1 MPAKI
6 RFPKGVHSPCEY
18 MIIYPRKIYD
28 QVYDTWKQVWLFP
41 TLYVKYYYTLKNLI
55 YKIVT

>member
-41 TLYVKYYYTLKNLI
+41 TVYVKYYYTL
-55 YKIVT
+55 